1 MSGADVAWEEARDGA
16 RKRPAAAAALD
27 VADAPSEAAAAAA
40 AAEASSPLPPSLGGN
55 AGAGATGATG
65 PAEAT
70 AGTGAEAGERAP
82 PLKRS
87 ASSQSGESAPRVR
100 GPSRPPSRLVVRD
113 VVRFLKSDPQ
123 SQNVAVEQPREVAC
137 MSRTVDL
144 EWLYGD
150 RRAYGEFN
158 ASAAKAPIDLS
169 VGFEDFQR
177 TWRAPTPDSL
187 IHVLRALKRGEAAVS
202 RPRVVAWRG
211 ILTKLMTT
219 PFFPRDTFQLVA
231 WKHKGVVY
239 LSNRETEDKR
249 REDAN
254 MPLQL
259 KRFMYFG
266 YKLEEVLTREP
277 GQAARAVDPRECF
290 CRIFKT
296 RIGST
301 SVLAAGEMDCRDSQ
315 RGADIELKVSRVIE
329 SDVNQLHF
337 DKFKLIKYYCQ
348 SFLAGVPY
356 IVVGFRDNWGVVQEF
371 KTFETLKIPRIVR
384 GREEELWDPHLCLQ
398 FLDYCLKWLQAWL
411 PDGTTEDVNREPC
424 FLISYDGAGVFHA
437 QQCERT
443 AEELMD
449 ESLCL

>member
-1 MSGADVAWEEARDGA
+1 
-16 RKRPAAAAALD
+16 
-27 VADAPSEAAAAAA
+27 
-40 AAEASSPLPPSLGGN
+40 
-55 AGAGATGATG
+55 
-65 PAEAT
+65 
-70 AGTGAEAGERAP
+70 
-82 PLKRS
+82 
-87 ASSQSGESAPRVR
+87 
-100 GPSRPPSRLVVRD
+100 
-113 VVRFLKSDPQ
+113 
-123 SQNVAVEQPREVAC
+123 

-169 VGFEDFQR
+169 VGFEEFQR
-177 TWRAPTPDSL
+177 TYRIPTPDSL
-187 IHVLRALKRGEAAVS
+187 IHVLRALKRSDAPVS

-211 ILTKLMTT
+211 ILTKLMTA
-219 PFFPRDTFQLVA
+219 PFTHRDAFQLVA

-254 MPLQL
+254 MSVQMQ
-259 KRFMYFG
+259 RFMYFG

-277 GQAARAVDPRECF
+277 GKPSRAVDPRECF

-301 SVLAAGEMDCRDSQ
+301 SVIAAGEMDCRDSK

-329 SDVNQLHF
+329 SDRQQLNF
-337 DKFKLIKYYCQ
+337 DSFKLIKYYCQ
-348 SFLAGVPY
+348 SFLAGVPM
-356 IVVGFRDNWGVVQEF
+356 IVVGFRDDAGVVQEF

-411 PDGTTEDVNREPC
+411 PDGTTEDVNCEPC
-424 FLISYDGAGVFHA
+424 FLIAYDGAGVFHA
-437 QQCERT
+437 QPCERT
-443 AEELMD
+443 AEERM
-449 ESLCL
+449 EEALCL